1 MLNLWRNPEVKCSL
15 FLAVILSVIF
25 AIVSFVLSP
34 KFAFVVTVI
43 SLFWH
48 VYYLFE
54 KYKRYQKISYLS
66 SDLDKILNDNQK
78 LQLEDYTEG
87 ELSIL
92 ASSIE
97 KILTRLHQQQDL
109 LTHDKHFLAESLADI
124 SHQLRTPLASLNLLF
139 DRLKQPNLSKAEQQ
153 FALRDIYRL
162 LNQLERLIDNLL
174 VMSKLDAGAIIF
186 NREKHSVKEL
196 LNKAIQPL
204 EIRLEL
210 KEIDLHLDELEGEL
224 ECDLFWTAEAL
235 TNILKNC
242 LEHCNKSG
250 EIIVSSKQ
258 NPLYTEIF
266 ITDNGQ
272 GFSEADLPHLF
283 DRFYRGE
290 NAAPDSIGIGL
301 ALARQ
306 IIHDQNGTLKAE
318 NNLSGG
324 ALFIIRFY

>member
-1 MLNLWRNPEVKCSL
+1 MLNLWRNPEVKRSL
-15 FLAVILSVIF
+15 LIAVILSVII
-25 AIVSFVLSP
+25 AIMSSVLSL
-34 KFAFVVTVI
+34 KLAFVITVT

-54 KYKRYQKISYLS
+54 KYKRYQKISDLS
-66 SDLDKILNDNQK
+66 SDLDKILNDNRK
-78 LQLEDYTEG
+78 LKLEDYTEG

-92 ASSIE
+92 ASSVE

-174 VMSKLDAGAIIF
+174 IMSKLDAGAIIF

-210 KEIDLHLDELEGEL
+210 KEVDLHLELEGEL

-250 EIIVSSKQ
+250 EIIVSSEQ

-266 ITDNGQ
+266 IADNGQ
-272 GFSEADLPHLF
+272 GFSEADLPNLF
-283 DRFYRGE
+283 NRFYRGE

-306 IIHDQNGTLKAE
+306 IIHDQDGTLKAE

-324 ALFIIRFY
+324 ALFIIRFYS